1 VRLDELVSHS
11 LLRVAETWRAASRCS
26 TFEPVR
32 EYAAL
37 QFDAGAARAL
47 RVRHR
52 PWLTEWANALPPT
65 PSLAEVRIETPN
77 LLAALA
83 SALADDVPQD
93 AIRLMLPL
101 RRVLENVE
109 LPADGLASLT
119 QPVER
124 CADAALRSQGHTL
137 LAPLLFIAGENDHT
151 IPPGVNHRNYERYSH
166 GSASIADYIL
176 FGARNHY
183 EIVCGRDW
191 QLVADAALNWAERRI
206 AELTPAL

>member
-1 VRLDELVSHS
+1 MRLDELVSHS
-11 LLRVAETWRAASRCS
+11 LLRVAETGSGASRCS

-137 LAPLLFIAGENDHT
+137 LAPLLFIAGRSDDALRHSE
-151 IPPGVNHRNYERYSH
+151 PGLGGAPIGTPWRGRALH
-166 GSASIADYIL
+166 A
-176 FGARNHY
+176 GARVRWRAKRRPVGVT
-183 EIVCGRDW
+183 ETARRGRS
-191 QLVADAALNWAERRI
+191 ARSRRRR
-206 AELTPAL
+206 P